1 MLLEDMANEIV
12 SFTSELVGGR
22 TINVMNTDG
31 IIVASTEKH
40 RIGSFHQ
47 GALEA
52 VRTGRPV
59 AIRADQLA
67 QYPGAKQGYNMPLRV
82 NGAVIG
88 VVGIFGDPPEVEN
101 LAKLVEAYVTKSYQ
115 LEAMMIPRLAEGEMR
130 SRLLHDLLIGDE
142 RSLSHAQVLL
152 ESLRLE
158 LQPPFGVG
166 LFSAAGGA
174 ESPDFPEKAMRLLQD
189 RGCLS
194 DDHGVVGMERDKV
207 VLIESMD
214 VLRELG
220 RQAEQSGGQLRFSL
234 GRGCENIG
242 ELRRSY
248 EEAMALE
255 LVSLKAFS
263 TMEDTE
269 DRCAC
274 QLYRVAAAESVFL
287 DSLEARLYETF
298 RADEVR
304 SLLQTVQTYYAC
316 GRSASRAA
324 EQLFLHKN
332 TLQYRVKRVLKCLGL
347 LECGEFQQEYVM
359 RLLFIHGKRKQGLQ
373 TLK

>member
-52 VRTGRPV
+52 VRTGKPV

-220 RQAEQSGGQLRFSL
+220 RQAEQSDGQLRFSL
-234 GRGCENIG
+234 GSGCENIG

-255 LVSLKAFS
+255 LISLKAFS

-269 DRCAC
+269 DRCTC
-274 QLYRVAAAESVFL
+274 QLYRTAAAESVFL

-316 GRSASRAA
+316 ERSASRAA

-347 LECGEFQQEYVM
+347 VECREFQQEYVM
-359 RLLFIHGKRKQGLQ
+359 RLLLIHGKRKQGLQ

>member
-274 QLYRVAAAESVFL
+274 QLYRAAAAESVFL

>member
-158 LQPPFGVG
+158 LQPPFGAG
-166 LFSAAGGA
+166 ILSAAEGA
-174 ESPDFPEKAMRLLQD
+174 ASSDFSERTMRMLQD
-189 RGCLS
+189 QRVLS
-194 DDHGVVGMERDKV
+194 TDHGVAGMERDKA

-214 VLRELG
+214 VLRDLG
-220 RQAEQSGGQLRFSL
+220 KQAEQNDWKLRFSL
-234 GRGCENIG
+234 GSRCETVG

-248 EEAMALE
+248 EEAIALE
-255 LVSLKAFS
+255 LVSVKPFS
-263 TMEDTE
+263 TMEDAE

-274 QLYRVAAAESVFL
+274 QLYRAAAAESVFL

-347 LECGEFQQEYVM
+347 QECGEFQQEYVM

>member
-166 LFSAAGGA
+166 LFSAAEGA

-220 RQAEQSGGQLRFSL
+220 RQAEQSGGQLR
-234 GRGCENIG
+234 
-242 ELRRSY
+242 Y
-248 EEAMALE
+248 EEAMALV

-274 QLYRVAAAESVFL
+274 QLYRAAAAESVFL

-347 LECGEFQQEYVM
+347 QECGEFQQEYVM

>member
-130 SRLLHDLLIGDE
+130 SRLIHDLLIGDE

-274 QLYRVAAAESVFL
+274 QLYRAAAAESVFL
-287 DSLEARLYETF
+287 DSLEAKLYETF

>member
-52 VRTGRPV
+52 VRTGKPV

-166 LFSAAGGA
+166 LFSAAEGA

-207 VLIESMD
+207 VLIKSMD

-220 RQAEQSGGQLRFSL
+220 RPAEQSDGQLRFSL

-242 ELRRSY
+242 ELRHSY

-269 DRCAC
+269 DRCAY
-274 QLYRVAAAESVFL
+274 QLYRAAAESVFL
-287 DSLEARLYETF
+287 DSLEAKLYETF

-359 RLLFIHGKRKQGLQ
+359 RLLLIHGKRKQGLQ

>member
-130 SRLLHDLLIGDE
+130 SRLIHDLLIGDE

-166 LFSAAGGA
+166 LFSAAEGA

-274 QLYRVAAAESVFL
+274 QLYRAAAAESVFL

>member
-142 RSLSHAQVLL
+142 RSLSHAQVLM
-152 ESLRLE
+152 ESLHLE
-158 LQPPFGVG
+158 LQPPFGAG
-166 LFSAAGGA
+166 ILSAAEGA

-214 VLRELG
+214 VLRDMG
-220 RQAEQSGGQLRFSL
+220 RQAEQSDGQLRFSL
-234 GRGCENIG
+234 GSGCENIG

-248 EEAMALE
+248 EEAMALV

-269 DRCAC
+269 DRCTC
-274 QLYRVAAAESVFL
+274 QLYRAAAAESVFL

>member
-40 RIGSFHQ
+40 RVGSFHQ

-52 VRTGRPV
+52 VRTGNPV

-166 LFSAAGGA
+166 LFSAAAGT
-174 ESPDFPEKAMRLLQD
+174 ESPDFPERTMRLLRD

-194 DDHGVVGMERDKV
+194 DDHSVVGMERDKL

-220 RQAEQSGGQLRFSL
+220 RQAEQSDGQLRFSL
-234 GRGCENIG
+234 GSGCENVG

-255 LVSLKAFS
+255 LTSLKAFS

-274 QLYRVAAAESVFL
+274 QLYRAAAAESVFL

-304 SLLQTVQTYYAC
+304 SLLQTVQAYYAC
-316 GRSASRAA
+316 GCSASRAA

-347 LECGEFQQEYVM
+347 LECGAFQQEYVM
-359 RLLFIHGKRKQGLQ
+359 RLLLIHGKRKQGLQ